1 MNYLN
6 ILYGRFL
13 RREIIIYYVMDYDV
27 EFIFFEIF

>member
-6 ILYGRFL
+6 ILYERFL
-13 RREIIIYYVMDYDV
+13 YREIIIYYVMDYDV